1 MIALGVLILAGL
13 VGAEPAQENE
23 LVSYAEAVQCAGL
36 TQAASELEG
45 GESVEGKRLYDA
57 ALYWSLAAM
66 QAATTAGKSAQAAEG
81 DQTRARIAAVRRLSA
96 EGPRGRAFAAD
107 ADEWPQR
114 SPSGTGEAVCSSS
127 ARIYASCSPRRGR
140 MTISAG
146 SS

>member
-1 MIALGVLILAGL
+1 MIAIGVLILAGL

-66 QAATTAGKSAQAAEG
+66 QAATAAGKSAQAAEG

-96 EGPRGRAFAAD
+96 EGAAGRAALRQCLQSRHCNHRQVIG
-107 ADEWPQR
+107 PCQ
-114 SPSGTGEAVCSSS
+114 CLCHSS
-127 ARIYASCSPRRGR
+127 IDPY
-140 MTISAG
+140 TTK
-146 SS
+146 

>member
-57 ALYWSLAAM
+57 ALYWSLAA
-66 QAATTAGKSAQAAEG
+66 EG

-96 EGPRGRAFAAD
+96 EGAAGRAALRQCL
-107 ADEWPQR
+107 QR
-114 SPSGTGEAVCSSS
+114 TPNLG
-127 ARIYASCSPRRGR
+127 
-140 MTISAG
+140 
-146 SS
+146 

>member
-66 QAATTAGKSAQAAEG
+66 QAATTAG
-81 DQTRARIAAVRRLSA
+81 
-96 EGPRGRAFAAD
+96 GRAVQGRRRHPATRLTFPSRAG
-107 ADEWPQR
+107 WP
-114 SPSGTGEAVCSSS
+114 SSNAPCASSS
-127 ARIYASCSPRRGR
+127 
-140 MTISAG
+140 TTT
-146 SS
+146 